1 MQYRKLGRT
10 GLDVSLLGLGTVGAR
25 QMATQGHPVQQ
36 QHALAHLESNAA
48 ALEHPR
54 LPDADTR
61 RLAEL
66 FGQVNEFA

>member
-36 QHALAHLESNAA
+36 QHAL
-48 ALEHPR
+48 EHPR
-54 LPDADTR
+54 LPDTDTR